1 MTNTQKVT
9 RLTHIRGN
17 SASKGSQA
25 GFSLIEIM
33 VVLVIIGLLVSIVAP
48 NVLDQ
53 ADEARVKKV
62 YADFNS
68 IQVALKMYKLDNFN
82 YPTTE
87 QGLEALVEKPTLD
100 PQPRNWKKSGYLPQL
115 PIDPWGN
122 PYQYLSPPEFGTGD
136 YDIYTLG
143 ADGLTGGEDQ
153 NADIGSWM
161 KPDQDDDQ

>member
-1 MTNTQKVT
+1 MNRQMIAK
-9 RLTHIRGN
+9 RN
-17 SASKGSQA
+17 SGQA

-53 ADEARVKKV
+53 ADEARVQKV
-62 YADFNS
+62 HADFS
-68 IQVALKMYKLDNFN
+68 AIAVALKMYKLDNFN

-87 QGLEALVEKPTLD
+87 QGLDALVTKPTLD
-100 PQPRNWKKSGYLPQL
+100 PVPRNWKKNGYLPQL
-115 PIDPWGN
+115 PLDPWGN
-122 PYQYLSPPEFGTGD
+122 PYQYLSPPEFGTSE

-153 NADIGSWM
+153 NADIGNWM
-161 KPDQDDDQ
+161 KQGQTEE